1 MTGLREK
8 PEVQTTPASGSTMR
22 PSAESCIAICSW
34 PATDGVMAAPSIAAA
49 VTHAAATPVFLSA
62 EVSLVIC
69 DATTAPPTVYA
80 AVTGATAVAAG
91 RSYMPGTDIFDAGT
105 RSAAVGR
112 KMIEKTRTS
121 WAKPAA
127 VARTFILTCGV
138 RKEAVD
144 GRRSA
149 INIALTTNR
158 KLAV

>member
-1 MTGLREK
+1 MHDDAGERQHDEAERRELHRHLL
-8 PEVQTTPASGSTMR
+8 VAGDR
-22 PSAESCIAICSW
+22 RRRGGAEHRGRDA
-34 PATDGVMAAPSIAAA
+34 
-49 VTHAAATPVFLSA
+49 AAATPVFLRA

-91 RSYMPGTDIFDAGT
+91 RSYMPGTLIFDAGT

-127 VARTFILTCGV
+127 VARTFILTCGG
-138 RKEAVD
+138 AGGGC
-144 GRRSA
+144 GRPKSA
-149 INIALTTNR
+149 RNQYGS
-158 KLAV
+158 